1 MQCLLLSSKNTHWE
15 SLNGMNTGLLPWQQA
30 NNNNFCSSCIM
41 FKNQTNTVDP
51 DDTVH
56 YEASDLDLHVH
67 VHRLQIQLLLCM
79 TLQASGANLI

>member
-1 MQCLLLSSKNTHWE
+1 M
-15 SLNGMNTGLLPWQQA
+15 
-30 NNNNFCSSCIM
+30 M
-41 FKNQTNTVDP
+41 FKNQDNKASTVDP